1 MKAERGKRVRFL
13 SGVQP
18 SGRLHLGNYFG
29 ALKQH
34 IALQDEGEAF
44 YFIANL
50 HAMTTVQEPRA
61 LARQTADVALDYLAL
76 GLDPKRAVF
85 FRQSDV
91 PEVAELAWV
100 LSCVTG
106 KGLLDR
112 ATSYKDKVARGITPS
127 VGLYYYPALM
137 AADILIY
144 RSNVVPVGEDQ
155 VQHIEMTRDMALAFN
170 NAYGEVF
177 PIPQYRLDAGAKV
190 PGLDG
195 QKMSKSYGN
204 TIEIFEEGSA
214 LRKKVMAIVTDS
226 TPLEAPKDPESCNV
240 FALYRLVAG
249 EAEAEQMRGRYRA
262 GGYGYGE
269 AKKALL
275 ERLVEYFRPFRE
287 ERKRLAKDPARV
299 EAVLAEGGARARAEA
314 QATMRLV
321 REAAG
326 LPAAPV
332 EAAEAAGLRPARGA

>member
-1 MKAERGKRVRFL
+1 MATQAKRVRFL

-44 YFIANL
+44 YFIANY
-50 HAMTTVQEPRA
+50 HAMTTVQDPKA
-61 LARQTADVALDYLAL
+61 LAQATVDVALDYLAL
-76 GLDPKRAVF
+76 GLDPGRAVF

-112 ATSYKDKVARGITPS
+112 ATSYKDKVARGIAPS
-127 VGLYYYPALM
+127 MGLYAYPVLM

-155 VQHIEMTRDMALAFN
+155 VQHIEMTRDMAAAFN
-170 NAYGEVF
+170 TAYREIF
-177 PIPQYRLDAGAKV
+177 PLPAYRLDAGAKV

-204 TIEIFEEGSA
+204 AIEIFEEGSA
-214 LRKKVMAIVTDS
+214 LRKKVMSIVTDS
-226 TPLEAPKDPESCNV
+226 TPLEAPKDPGKCNV
-240 FALYRLVAG
+240 FALYRLVAQ
-249 EAEAEQMRGRYRA
+249 EAEAEEMAGRYRA
-262 GGYGYGE
+262 GGFGYGD

-275 ERLVEYFRPFRE
+275 ERINAFFGPFRE
-287 ERKRLAKDPARV
+287 ERKRLAREPAYV
-299 EAVLAEGGARARAEA
+299 ESVLAGGGARARAEA

-321 REAAG
+321 RGAVGLPTMPAAAG
-326 LPAAPV
+326 AAR
-332 EAAEAAGLRPARGA
+332 ED

>member
-1 MKAERGKRVRFL
+1 MAEQARRVRFL

-34 IALQDEGEAF
+34 IALQEEGEAF
-44 YFIANL
+44 YFIANF
-50 HAMTTVQEPRA
+50 HAMTTVQDPRA
-61 LARQTADVALDYLAL
+61 LSQATLDVALDYLAL
-76 GLDPKRAVF
+76 GLDPRRAVF

-100 LSCVTG
+100 LSCVTC

-112 ATSYKDKVARGITPS
+112 ATSYKDKVARGIAPS
-127 VGLYYYPALM
+127 MGLYAYPVLM

-155 VQHIEMTRDMALAFN
+155 VQHIEMTRDMAAAFN
-170 NAYGEVF
+170 AAYGEIF
-177 PIPQYRLDAGAKV
+177 PIPAFRLDAGAKV

-214 LRKKVMAIVTDS
+214 LRKKVMSIVTDS
-226 TPLEAPKDPESCNV
+226 TPLEAPKDPEKCNV
-240 FALYRLVAG
+240 FALYRLVASEG
-249 EAEAEQMRGRYRA
+249 EAGELAARYRA
-262 GGYGYGE
+262 GGTGYGD

-275 ERLVEYFRPFRE
+275 GKVEAYFGPFRE
-287 ERKRLAKDPARV
+287 ERKRLAKEPAYV
-299 EAVLAEGGARARAEA
+299 EGVLAEGGARARAEA

-321 REAAG
+321 RGAVG
-326 LPAAPV
+326 LPLMPAA
-332 EAAEAAGLRPARGA
+332 AKG

>member
-1 MKAERGKRVRFL
+1 MADQGKRVRFL

-44 YFIANL
+44 YFIANY
-50 HAMTTVQEPRA
+50 HAMTTVQDPKA
-61 LARQTADVALDYLAL
+61 LAQATVDVALDYLAL
-76 GLDPKRAVF
+76 GLDPRKAVF

-91 PEVAELAWV
+91 PEVPELAWV

-127 VGLYYYPALM
+127 MGLYAYPVLM

-155 VQHIEMTRDMALAFN
+155 VQHIEMTRDMAAAFN
-170 NAYGEVF
+170 ATYREIF
-177 PIPQYRLDAGAKV
+177 PIPAHRLDAGAKV

-204 TIEIFEEGSA
+204 TIEIFEEGND
-214 LRKKVMAIVTDS
+214 LRKKVMSIVTDS
-226 TPLEAPKDPESCNV
+226 TPLEAPKDPDKCNV
-240 FALYRLVAG
+240 FALYRLVASAG
-249 EAEAEQMRGRYRA
+249 EVAEMAGRYRA
-262 GGYGYGE
+262 GGFGYGD

-275 ERLVEYFRPFRE
+275 EKISACFGPFRE
-287 ERKRLAKDPARV
+287 ERKRLAREPAYA
-299 EAVLAEGGARARAEA
+299 EGVLAEGGARARAEA

-326 LPAAPV
+326 LPPMPAA
-332 EAAEAAGLRPARGA
+332 AAGAARRC